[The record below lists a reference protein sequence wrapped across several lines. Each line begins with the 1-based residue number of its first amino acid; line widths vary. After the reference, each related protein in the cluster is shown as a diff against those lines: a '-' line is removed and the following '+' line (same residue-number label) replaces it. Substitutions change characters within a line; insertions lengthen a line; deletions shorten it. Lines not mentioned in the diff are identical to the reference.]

1 MASTFSFGFSGDDI
15 DIDVDE
21 NEVNGATE
29 IGHQETSTACT
40 LPELVKAQKHEIDE
54 WLSMLPSQISY
65 NMCTIS
71 PFQEEDLEKGTSIST
86 DSGAKTVTV
95 ARRDVFDI
103 RAQLMVE
110 DGAEEQNGELI
121 AGLEKGDI
129 TPNFYEGGFKTWEC
143 SIDLARLV
151 VGEGL
156 GLENEGESGHVV
168 ELGSG
173 TAVPS
178 LALFAQLLARTETDI
193 EMASTPAEKKRRTHF
208 TFADYNSAVLRL
220 VTLPNLLL
228 TWNHFITHRNPT
240 RPSDAQTED
249 KTESQEEEML
259 DITPDLLERFQSDLA
274 RRGITVAFIFGAWSP
289 SFVELVFSSPELA
302 GYRTLV
308 LASETIYSP
317 ASLAAFSETLL
328 ALLRRSLSGGS
339 VSRALV
345 AAKKVYFG
353 VGGGVDEFL
362 AVLRSVAGGDF
373 GVEERMDVKSAGVGR
388 IILEVRAS

>member
-1 MASTFSFGFSGDDI
+1 MTSSFSFNFSGDDI
-15 DIDVDE
+15 DIDIDE
-21 NEVNGATE
+21 NEIKGATE
-29 IGHQETSTACT
+29 IGHQEASTAST
-40 LPELVKAQKHEIDE
+40 LPELVKAQKHEIGE
-54 WLSMLPSQISY
+54 WLSTLPSQISY
-65 NMCTIS
+65 NTCAIS
-71 PFQEEDLEKGTSIST
+71 PFQEEGLKTGTSTST

-143 SIDLARLV
+143 STDLARLI
-151 VGEGL
+151 VGEGV
-156 GLENEGESGHVV
+156 GSENEDGDGHVV

-178 LALFAQLLARTETDI
+178 LALFAQLLARTAIETT
-193 EMASTPAEKKRRTHF
+193 STPAKKKRRTHF

-228 TWNHFITHRNPT
+228 TWNHFISHRNPT
-240 RPSDAQTED
+240 RPSDVQVED
-249 KTESQEEEML
+249 KVESQEEDML
-259 DITPDLLERFQSDLA
+259 DITPDLLEGFQSDLA
-274 RRGITVAFIFGAWSP
+274 RRGITVTFISGAWSP
-289 SFVELVFSSPELA
+289 SFVELAFSSPELA

-328 ALLRRSLSGGS
+328 ALLRRPSSGGS
-339 VSRALV
+339 ASRALV

-362 AVLRSVAGGDF
+362 AVLRSVAGGDV
-373 GVEERMDVKSAGVGR
+373 GVEELMDVRSAGVGR
-388 IILEVRAS
+388 IILEVRASK

>member
-1 MASTFSFGFSGDDI
+1 MASKFSFGFSGDDI
-15 DIDVDE
+15 DIDIDYH
-21 NEVNGATE
+21 EVIDTTE
-29 IGHQETSTACT
+29 SGHQDVGTAST
-40 LPELVKAQKHEIDE
+40 LPELVKAQKHETDE

-65 NMCTIS
+65 NTCTIS
-71 PFQEEDLEKGTSIST
+71 PFQDKGLGIGLSTST
-86 DSGAKTVTV
+86 DIRANIVTV

-110 DGAEEQNGELI
+110 DGAEEQNSELI

-143 SIDLARLV
+143 SIDLAGLV
-151 VGEGL
+151 VDEGVGPEGEG
-156 GLENEGESGHVV
+156 EDRHVV

-178 LALFAQLLARTETDI
+178 LAVFAQLLARTETDGTT
-193 EMASTPAEKKRRTHF
+193 SKPGEKKRQTHF

-220 VTLPNLLL
+220 VTLPNLIL
-228 TWNHFITHRNPT
+228 TWNHYITHRKPT
-240 RPSDAQTED
+240 QPSNGQSED
-249 KTESQEEEML
+249 KAESQEEML
-259 DITPDLLERFQSDLA
+259 DITPDLVERFQSDLA
-274 RRGITVAFIFGAWSP
+274 RRGITVAFISGAWSP

-328 ALLRRSLSGGS
+328 ALLRRSSQSGHA
-339 VSRALV
+339 SRALV

-362 AVLRSVAGGDF
+362 TMLRGIAGGNV

-388 IILEVRAS
+388 TVLEVTASP

>member
-1 MASTFSFGFSGDDI
+1 MASAFSFGFSGDDI

-21 NEVNGATE
+21 NEVNNATE
-29 IGHQETSTACT
+29 TNIQEAGAST

-54 WLSMLPSQISY
+54 WLSTLPSQISY
-65 NMCTIS
+65 STCIIS
-71 PFQEEDLEKGTSIST
+71 PAKDGAAGPSTSTGNGI
-86 DSGAKTVTV
+86 ATVTV

-110 DGAEEQNGELI
+110 DSAEEQNGELI

-143 SIDLARLV
+143 SIDLGTLV
-151 VGEGL
+151 IGEGVGL
-156 GLENEGESGHVV
+156 GNQDGHVV

-178 LALFAQLLARTETDI
+178 LALFAQLLAEAET
-193 EMASTPAEKKRRTHF
+193 TPTSAGKRRMHF

-228 TWNHFITHRNPT
+228 TWNYFITHGNPT
-240 RPSDAQTED
+240 PTSDDPAED
-249 KTESQEEEML
+249 NAEGQDEML
-259 DITPDLLERFQSDLA
+259 DITPELLERFRADLA
-274 RRGITVAFIFGAWSP
+274 HRGITVSFISGAWSP
-289 SFVELVFSSPELA
+289 SFVDLVFSTPELA
-302 GYRTLV
+302 GYKTLV

-317 ASLAAFSETLL
+317 ASLLAFSDTLL
-328 ALLRRSLSGGS
+328 ALLLRSESGG
-339 VSRALV
+339 SRALV

-353 VGGGVDEFL
+353 VGGGVNEFL
-362 AVLRSVAGGDF
+362 AVLRDVAGAEV

-388 IILEVRAS
+388 IILEVRASQ

>member
-1 MASTFSFGFSGDDI
+1 MASAFSFGFSGDDI

-21 NEVNGATE
+21 NEVNNVT
-29 IGHQETSTACT
+29 ETSVQEAAPT
-40 LPELVKAQKHEIDE
+40 LPGLVKAQKHGIDE
-54 WLSMLPSQISY
+54 WLSTLPSQISY
-65 NMCTIS
+65 NTCIIAPT
-71 PFQEEDLEKGTSIST
+71 QEGAAVPRTSTGNGT
-86 DSGAKTVTV
+86 ATVTV

-110 DGAEEQNGELI
+110 DSAEEQNGELI

-143 SIDLARLV
+143 SIDLGGLV
-151 VGEGL
+151 VGEGVGL
-156 GLENEGESGHVV
+156 GNQDGHVI

-178 LALFAQLLARTETDI
+178 LALFAQLLAETETI
-193 EMASTPAEKKRRTHF
+193 QTAAEKRRTHF

-228 TWNHFITHRNPT
+228 TWNYFVTQRNPT
-240 RPSDAQTED
+240 PTSDDATED
-249 KTESQEEEML
+249 NADGQDEML
-259 DITPDLLERFQSDLA
+259 DITPELLERFQADIA
-274 RRGITVAFIFGAWSP
+274 RRGITVSFISGAWSP
-289 SFVELVFSSPELA
+289 LFVELVFSSPELA

-317 ASLAAFSETLL
+317 ASLVAFSETLL
-328 ALLRRSLSGGS
+328 ALLRRSESGG
-339 VSRALV
+339 SRALV

-353 VGGGVDEFL
+353 VGGGIDEFL
-362 AVLRSVAGGDF
+362 AVLRDVAGAEVA
-373 GVEERMDVKSAGVGR
+373 VEEQMNVKSAGVGR
-388 IILEVRAS
+388 IILEIRASQ

>member
-15 DIDVDE
+15 DIDDTEINNVDE
-21 NEVNGATE
+21 SIVHGVGAA
-29 IGHQETSTACT
+29 STT
-40 LPELVKAQKHEIDE
+40 PELVKAEKFDMND
-54 WLSMLPSQISY
+54 WLSTLPSQISY
-65 NMCTIS
+65 NTLNIS
-71 PFQEEDLEKGTSIST
+71 ASQGAECGTESR
-86 DSGAKTVTV
+86 ALTV

-103 RAQLMVE
+103 RTQLMVE
-110 DGAEEQNGELI
+110 DSAEEQNGELI

-143 SIDLARLV
+143 SIDLAGLV
-151 VGEGL
+151 AAEGVNF
-156 GLENEGESGHVV
+156 EDRHII

-178 LALFAQLLARTETDI
+178 VALFAQLLSQTQTE
-193 EMASTPAEKKRRTHF
+193 STSAAAAKKRTHF

-228 TWNHFITHRNPT
+228 TWNHFITHHNTNPSSDPQPNPES
-240 RPSDAQTED
+240 RPAE
-249 KTESQEEEML
+249 QEEEL
-259 DITPDLLERFQSDLA
+259 DITPELLGRFQSDLA
-274 RRGITVAFIFGAWSP
+274 NRGIKIDFISGAWSP

-302 GYRTLV
+302 GFKTLI

-317 ASLAAFSETLL
+317 GSLVAFSETLL
-328 ALLRRSLSGGS
+328 ALLRQPSRE
-339 VSRALV
+339 SRALI

-362 AVLRSVAGGDF
+362 VVLRGKCEGNLR
-373 GVEERMDVKSAGVGR
+373 VEERMDFKSRGVGR
-388 IILEVRAS
+388 LILEIGLGK